1 MPFQNNVPFP
11 LYDAIVEANRSL
23 SRPWL
28 DWFTQQQ
35 QINEAAAIR
44 VNSVSL
50 STQGASIGATDFSG
64 GTLDAGTYRIS
75 YYARITRAATV
86 NSSLTIDFDWVDGGV
101 TQTFTGAAMVGNTT
115 TTHQELSFPIV
126 IDQLTAVRYT
136 TTYASAGATSMQY
149 KLYIALEEIE
159 G

>member
-35 QINEAAAIR
+35 LINA
-44 VNSVSL
+44 
-50 STQGASIGATDFSG
+50 G

-136 TTYASAGATSMQY
+136 ATYASAGATSMQF
-149 KLYIALEEIE
+149 KLYIALEELE